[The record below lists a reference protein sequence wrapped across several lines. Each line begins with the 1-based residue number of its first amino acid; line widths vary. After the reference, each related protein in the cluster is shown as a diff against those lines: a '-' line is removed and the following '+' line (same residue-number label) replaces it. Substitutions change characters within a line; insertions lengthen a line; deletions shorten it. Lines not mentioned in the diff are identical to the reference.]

1 MRRLSQAA
9 APQRMGREA
18 LSQSYRQTIRPH
30 IAPAAVRPRPRELRA
45 DAHTMLRLPNDTAAE
60 GRRSQR
66 QHPAL
71 FQSPPTSLRQL
82 RQQHPAASYDA
93 LTTDVGYEK
102 RADFLEKLFRRSRI
116 PVHTVLDLACGT
128 GTMTWLLTGRGYEL
142 IGVDGSEEML
152 AAAMEKSG
160 QVEGIPPIF
169 LHQSMP
175 QLDLY
180 GTVDAAICC
189 LDSLNYLTRPA
200 DVQRTFRR
208 LHLFIAPGGLLV
220 FDINTVAKLAALDGQ
235 VFLDETEDTYC
246 VWRTEYHRGLCTY
259 YMDLFD
265 RRRDGAWQRELE
277 IHRQRAYTTEELTGW
292 LRAAGFNDIRT
303 WGDGKL
309 RRPTENEQR
318 IYFSCIRE

>member
-1 MRRLSQAA
+1 MS
-9 APQRMGREA
+9 
-18 LSQSYRQTIRPH
+18 SY
-30 IAPAAVRPRPRELRA
+30 
-45 DAHTMLRLPNDTAAE
+45 E
-60 GRRSQR
+60 G
-66 QHPAL
+66 L
-71 FQSPPTSLRQL
+71 
-82 RQQHPAASYDA
+82 AASYDA
-93 LTTDVGYEK
+93 LPTDVGYEK
-102 RADFLEKLFRRSRI
+102 RADFLETHFRRSRI

-128 GTMTWLLTGRGYEL
+128 GTMTWLLTDRGYEL